1 MNLNTLKDEKRE
13 DCCFVE
19 EEEGEEAIVHLSIS
33 RALLQ
38 AVHAALPAH
47 ISLGA

>member
-1 MNLNTLKDEKRE
+1 VNLNTLKDEKRE

-19 EEEGEEAIVHLSIS
+19 EEEEEAIVHLSIS

-38 AVHAALPAH
+38 AVHTALPAL